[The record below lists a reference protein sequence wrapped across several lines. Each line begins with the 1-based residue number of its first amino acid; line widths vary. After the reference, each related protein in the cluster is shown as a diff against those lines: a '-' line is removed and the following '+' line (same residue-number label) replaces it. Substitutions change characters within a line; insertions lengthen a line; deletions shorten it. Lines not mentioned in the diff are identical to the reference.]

1 MKNGQEQDKIAALDA
16 GADDYL
22 TQPFGVGELLARL
35 RVALRH
41 AARAAGEPEDPV
53 IVLGELRIDLARRQ
67 VFLTENEI
75 HLTPIEFKLLA
86 TLAKHA
92 GRVLTHQQLLKEEWG
107 QTDSQESHNLRVHV
121 AQLRRKL
128 EADTARP
135 RYLLTEPGVGYRLR
149 DEGVK

>member
-22 TQPFGVGELLARL
+22 TKPFGVGELLARL

-53 IVLGELRIDLARRQ
+53 IVLGELRIDLAQRQ
-67 VFLTENEI
+67 VFLAENEI

>member
-1 MKNGQEQDKIAALDA
+1 MEAS
-16 GADDYL
+16 
-22 TQPFGVGELLARL
+22 R
-35 RVALRH
+35 
-41 AARAAGEPEDPV
+41 

-67 VFLTENEI
+67 VFLAENEI

-92 GRVLTHQQLLKEEWG
+92 GRVLTHQQLLKEVWG
-107 QTDSQESHNLRVHV
+107 QTYGQESHNLRVHA

-149 DEGVK
+149 DD